1 MKFKRLLSYVLSF
14 LLIFSLFNFNVK
26 AQNGKLNIDV
36 KKFVKQNLVNV
47 KDVDEQRALYQ
58 KFGGEFN
65 DNITE
70 NKIDD
75 KDLVR
80 VIVELQDPSAVEII
94 KNQKLSMKELS
105 KVEKNVEKSQAA
117 VIEKAKAY
125 GKIRHVYRNV
135 INGFSM
141 TVAYGEIDE
150 LKKIPGVKKV
160 TVANIYYPDINYAR
174 DITKATQV
182 WQQFG
187 LKGEG
192 MVVAIVDT
200 GIDYRHKDMK
210 LTDPSK
216 AKLNKELV
224 ESLGGPGK
232 FYTDKVP
239 YGYNFADLNDEVIDT
254 TSSMHGMHVGGIVA
268 ANGDVKGVAPEA
280 QLLAMK
286 VFSNNP
292 ELRGAYTDDIAAAI
306 DDSVK
311 HGADVINMSLG
322 STAGYIMPDDPEQRA
337 IKNATDAGVV
347 VVVSAGNSYYSTYS
361 YPAYAQD
368 PDIGLVGSPGLFP
381 DTLQVASSENTTQTL
396 PAMDYKAG
404 EEQGVIGYTT
414 SEIDPYGVLKGEY
427 ELVYCGLGRTT
438 DVANLDL
445 TGKIALIERGAIT
458 FIEKKLNAQ
467 ARGAIGVIVYN
478 SVSGGDT
485 YINMATDPRVVIPA
499 IFIKRSDGLKLLN
512 LIQNGV
518 KVSFKGKI
526 ASTPNVN
533 AGRMSDFS
541 SWGLAPDLT
550 FKPDITAPGGQIYS
564 TVNDNSYETMSGT
577 SMAAPHASGA
587 VALVVQYLKQ
597 NSPNLSGRELVE
609 RAKIL
614 LTNSAIQ
621 LLDPSTK
628 TTPKLPYLPRKQG
641 AGLIQIDKA
650 LSTKAYVVGEDGKA
664 VISLK
669 DFEGNRTFKI
679 KVTNFGTEAL
689 TFNVSDKYGVM
700 TNFKSNSYIYPYAM
714 PLTGAALTFSQNEI
728 TVDPGETKEIEVTVK
743 IPETT
748 SKNIFVEGFIT
759 LESANNPTLTIP
771 YVGFYGKWDEP
782 RILDS
787 PMWEADTYYGEAA
800 LIDGEGYYLGQV
812 GVDNYGHPII
822 DPEKISISTNED
834 AMFRSLLPVLS
845 FLRNAKEFKLQILD
859 ENKNLLREIATD
871 IFIRKNYA
879 SSSTRKIYAN
889 WLWDGMLYD
898 GKGNFY
904 PAKEGNYILR
914 AMAKVDY
921 MDAKW
926 QELLIPFKID
936 NTYPALSVKAK
947 KIDGNLFEFDFTGSQ
962 DNVGI
967 YQYVVFRN
975 EYDQNPVFVEGSQSK
990 VQLELPGIKNDCLV
1004 FAIDFA
1010 GNVTGSLVKIDNDV
1024 IRFTEVPN
1032 FVSNNPSPT
1041 VKFEV
1046 NEMISNLV
1054 DHFEVEV
1061 IDNLIGQAIVEKK
1074 SIETSTE
1081 YTVELQDGNY
1091 TLKVY
1096 AYDATG
1102 KVIGQNETSFVID
1115 TTKPVVTITNA
1126 EGNVV
1131 VNDTRE
1137 YYDLEFKVKEL
1148 TPYKVY
1154 VNGQLFDDNYT
1165 GYELRENV
1173 HVYSVK
1179 LNEGDN
1185 RVEIK
1190 VVDELGNVE
1199 TKEVVI
1205 TKVIE
1210 RPTII
1215 VNQVNGGYP
1224 VSGKTVLI
1232 TGKVIYKQGEKVA
1245 VLINDEVATVDD
1257 EGNFAKE
1264 ITLSNYGVNQV
1275 EIFAKVKNVNTVEY
1289 INVNASPINCERYV
1303 LSNASNLELK
1313 ANILDKEQITKI
1325 ETFMDGRKLEEYDVM
1340 SMEDNA
1346 LNISLKD
1353 LFKGLNRLDIIITM
1367 KNGVV
1372 ADYIDILVDKD
1383 APSVTVFDE
1392 FGNALKNVP
1401 LYNTNTVKIMGF
1413 VAEEVKY
1420 LKINGEKVELKDESF
1435 EKILTLNEG
1444 LNKIAFTLE
1453 DLAGNKNEYA
1463 YRVYCDTQ
1471 KPIIEMISSTKD
1483 KVLVDDTLEL
1493 KFKAID
1499 NVYGY
1504 RVYVNGNQVDTVESE
1519 VGDGAAKEHTIN
1531 VNAIDGEG
1539 KVIISVVDY
1548 AGNVA
1553 VKEITTYKN
1562 IQKPVILEDGYFD
1575 RALAEDVVVAVV
1587 YPKENTFELQNIKYG
1602 ELQLEKDK
1610 DYVVDNGQII
1620 LKKEFLKQM
1629 TKGENEF
1636 KLIFNND
1643 YELSYKVVVVD
1654 ARSNNTN
1661 LSSISING
1669 KALEGFNPEK
1679 FEYVYEVNPF
1689 KTYTV
1694 AAQAADEKAKVEIT
1708 QAVSIE
1714 GEAIIKVIAEDETEA
1729 VYKIK
1734 FIIPIQLTV
1743 EDKEFKAGED
1753 AKVIVKAKNN
1763 GVNIKTVTLIV
1774 GVYDKNGKLVHLVF
1788 GNYNVKPDE
1797 TIDMGANLSTKA
1809 EYKDYTLKVFVWDN
1823 ENDMNPLSKVLEYKI
1838 K

>member
-26 AQNGKLNIDV
+26 AQKGKLNIDV
-36 KKFVKQNLVNV
+36 KKFVKENLVNV

-105 KVEKNVEKSQAA
+105 KVEKNVEKSQAV

-216 AKLNKELV
+216 AKLNKQLV

-292 ELRGAYTDDIAAAI
+292 ELSGAYTDDIAAAI

-381 DTLQVASSENTTQTL
+381 DTLQVASSENTIQTL

-438 DVANLDL
+438 DIANLDL
-445 TGKIALIERGAIT
+445 TGKIALIERGEIS
-458 FIEKKLNAQ
+458 FVEKKLNAQ

-478 SVSGGDT
+478 SAAGGDT

-499 IFIKRSDGLKLLN
+499 IFVKRSDGLKLLN
-512 LIQNGV
+512 LIQKGV
-518 KVSFKGKI
+518 KVSFKGKV

-689 TFNVSDKYGVM
+689 TFNVRDKYGVM
-700 TNFKSNSYIYPYAM
+700 TNFKYGPYIYPYAM

-728 TVDPGETKEIEVTVK
+728 TVDPGETKEIEVTVQ

-759 LESANNPTLTIP
+759 LESENNPTLTIP

-787 PMWEADTYYGEAA
+787 PMWEADTYYGETA

-812 GVDNYGHPII
+812 GVDNYGGPII

-859 ENKNLLREIATD
+859 ENKNLLREVATD
-871 IFIRKNYA
+871 INIRKNYA
-879 SSSTRKIYAN
+879 SSSTRKISGN

-898 GKGNFY
+898 VKGNFY

-921 MDAKW
+921 KDAKW
-926 QELLIPFKID
+926 QELLIPFKVD
-936 NTYPALSVKAK
+936 NTYPTLSVKAK
-947 KIDGNLFEFDFTGSQ
+947 KIDGNLFEFDFTGSK

-1010 GNVTGSLVKIDNDV
+1010 GNVAGSLVKIDNDV

-1061 IDNLIGQAIVEKK
+1061 IDNLTGQAIVEKK

-1081 YTVELQDGNY
+1081 YTVENLQDGNY

-1115 TTKPVVTITNA
+1115 TTKPVVTILNA

-1165 GYELRENV
+1165 GYELKENV
-1173 HVYSVK
+1173 YVYSVK

-1215 VNQVNGGYP
+1215 VNPVNGGYP

-1232 TGKVIYKQGEKVA
+1232 TGKVIYKQGEKIT
-1245 VLINDEVATVDD
+1245 VLVNDEVATVDD

-1264 ITLSNYGVNQV
+1264 ITLPKYGVNQV
-1275 EIFAKVKNVNTVEY
+1275 EVFAKAKDTDNRVYVDV
-1289 INVNASPINCERYV
+1289 VASPIVIDRYI
-1303 LSNASNLELK
+1303 LSNSSDVTL
-1313 ANILDKEQITKI
+1313 NIKLLDKDQIEKI
-1325 ETFMDGRKLEEYDVM
+1325 IINGETITSEDLASLQGDV
-1340 SMEDNA
+1340 
-1346 LNISLKD
+1346 LKYEVKG
-1353 LFKGLNRLDIIITM
+1353 LFKGNNCIFPDIFM
-1367 KNGVV
+1367 KDEVV
-1372 ADYIDILVDKD
+1372 VNDHIDVVVDKD
-1383 APSVTVFDE
+1383 APSVTAVDE
-1392 FGNALKNVP
+1392 FGNALKDVP
-1401 LYNTNTVKIMGF
+1401 LYNKNTVRIMGT
-1413 VAEEVKY
+1413 VTEEIKY
-1420 LKINGEKVELKDESF
+1420 LKINGDDVILNEGAFEKV
-1435 EKILTLNEG
+1435 LTFNEG
-1444 LNKIAFTLE
+1444 LNRITFTLE
-1453 DLAGNKNEYA
+1453 DLAGNKNEYV
-1463 YRVYCDTQ
+1463 YKVYCDTQ
-1471 KPIIEMISSTKD
+1471 KPIIEMISPTKD
-1483 KVLVDDTLEL
+1483 RVLVDDTLEL

-1575 RALAEDVVVAVV
+1575 RALAEDVVVAIA

-1694 AAQAADEKAKVEIT
+1694 TAQAADEKAKVEIT
-1708 QAVSIE
+1708 QADSIE